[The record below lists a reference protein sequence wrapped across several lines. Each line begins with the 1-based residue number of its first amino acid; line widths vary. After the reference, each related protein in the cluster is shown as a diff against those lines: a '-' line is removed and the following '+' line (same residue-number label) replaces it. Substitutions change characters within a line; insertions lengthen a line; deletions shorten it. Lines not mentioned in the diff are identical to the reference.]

1 MDWAWF
7 KKRSRAARRVDSGV
21 GRVELEQSAAHF
33 DGAVFDAAPVG
44 LVRLDLEARVQVV
57 NLQLAALVGRNSADL
72 IGCSV
77 LDIVFP
83 PDCNRLHDAMQYLR
97 KGSDSDLH
105 IEIRLLHAFG
115 HTPWVRLH
123 VRAQRDA
130 KSHEQQLLF
139 FMLALEDISALK
151 RDQEFAELSEQRFQH
166 MVENL
171 STVIWMLTPDLSRV
185 LYVNEAFETIWGLP
199 RQTLYANPLCFFD
212 LIHPDDL
219 ARVAQA
225 YSGSEREWEVSY
237 RILRPDG
244 EQRHLRDIGR
254 GVFDERGE
262 LLYFTSNSIDVTAET
277 AVREEFRDLNMRLQE
292 ANLLLK
298 QSARIDSLTGC
309 LNRAALID
317 EAAKAMQIDTRY
329 GRNSTL
335 VFFDLNDF
343 KQINDSFGH
352 HIGDRALMAFADQ
365 IRARLRNTDELG
377 RYGGDEFIAL
387 LRETDIEQ
395 AQALVETLLPV
406 VVETDDGNSVIVR
419 YSAGIAPI
427 NDPSIES
434 VDDWIR
440 VADHQMYSQKMQRS
454 RR

>member
-1 MDWAWF
+1 MDWTWF
-7 KKRSRAARRVDSGV
+7 KKTFGAARSECLRAV
-21 GRVELEQSAAHF
+21 QSPIAGQLFHF
-33 DGAVFDAAPVG
+33 DDEACDATPVG
-44 LVRLDLEARVQVV
+44 LARLDLQSQIQVV
-57 NLQLAALVGRNSADL
+57 NAQLATLVGRNPSDL
-72 IGCSV
+72 IGRS
-77 LDIVFP
+77 LLEIIFP
-83 PDCNRLHDAMQYLR
+83 PDCNRLQDVMQYLLS
-97 KGSDSDLH
+97 GGDSDLH
-105 IEIRLLHAFG
+105 SEIRLLHAFG

-130 KSHEQQLLF
+130 QHQLQF
-139 FMLALEDISALK
+139 FMVALDDISALK
-151 RDQEFAELSEQRFQH
+151 RDQEFAGLSEQRFQH

-185 LYVNEAFETIWGLP
+185 LYVNEAFEMVCGLP
-199 RQTLYANPLCFFD
+199 RQTLYANPQCFFD
-212 LIHPDDL
+212 LIHPEDL

-225 YSGSEREWEVSY
+225 YSGSECDWEVSY

-244 EQRHLRDIGR
+244 ELRHLRDIGR
-254 GVFDERGE
+254 GVFDERGR
-262 LLYFTSNSIDVTAET
+262 LLYFTSNSIDVTTET
-277 AVREEFRDLNMRLQE
+277 IVREEFRDLNMRLQE

-298 QSARIDSLTGC
+298 ESARLDSLTGC

-352 HIGDRALMAFADQ
+352 HIGDRALTAFADQ

-406 VVETDDGNSVIVR
+406 VVETDDGNSLIVR

-427 NDPSIES
+427 NDPSIQS

-440 VADHQMYSQKMQRS
+440 VADHQMYNQKLQRG